1 MLHYYAKLWW
11 VVGLRGVFALL
22 FGICAFFAPIATLAA
37 LVLVFGAFAA
47 ADGVTA
53 LAMAISGSQR
63 EASDRGILALQGL
76 LGLGVGLLTWF
87 SPVVTAFS
95 LLLYI
100 AAWTLATG
108 VLQIVAAIRLRKD
121 IPNEWWLV
129 LAGAVS
135 IVFAFLLLW
144 QPLAGA
150 LALLWMIGAWALVCG
165 VLLIGVA
172 LRLRSARHVASTPLP
187 G

>member
-1 MLHYYAKLWW
+1 MLQYYAKLWW
-11 VVGLRGVFALL
+11 VVALRGVFAIM

-37 LVLVFGAFAA
+37 LVLVFGTFAA
-47 ADGVTA
+47 ADGIAA
-53 LAMAISGSQR
+53 LLMAISGRQR
-63 EASDRGILALQGL
+63 ETGDRGILALQGL

-108 VLQIVAAIRLRKD
+108 VLQIVAAIRLRRD

-129 LAGAVS
+129 LAGLVS
-135 IVFAFLLLW
+135 IAFAFLLLW

-150 LALLWMIGAWALVCG
+150 LALLWLIGTWALVCG
-165 VLLIGVA
+165 ILLVGVA
-172 LRLRSARHVASTPLP
+172 LRLRSARNTPITSL
-187 G
+187 

>member
-11 VVGLRGVFALL
+11 VVGLRGAFALL
-22 FGICAFFAPIATLAA
+22 FGICALFAPIATLAA

-100 AAWTLATG
+100 AA
-108 VLQIVAAIRLRKD
+108 
-121 IPNEWWLV
+121 
-129 LAGAVS
+129 
-135 IVFAFLLLW
+135 
-144 QPLAGA
+144 
-150 LALLWMIGAWALVCG
+150 
-165 VLLIGVA
+165 
-172 LRLRSARHVASTPLP
+172 
-187 G
+187 